1 MIIAIIKILSF
12 LSSVI
17 GIFYFNK
24 WLYAAIG
31 AFCTRT
37 YPKATTLHKYAV
49 LIAARNEEAVIA
61 DLIESIRSQ
70 DYPQELVDIFVV
82 ADNCTDKTA
91 EIATKGGAVCY
102 ERSDAKNKS
111 KGYALQFLVERIRR
125 DFGIENY
132 EGYFIF
138 DADNLLKSDY
148 ISRMNEAFDAGEK
161 IITSYRNTKNFST
174 NWISASYGIHWL
186 RTCRMEHRGRSML
199 KLACRVQGTGYLL
212 SSELLQEGWNY
223 TCLTEDRAFC
233 ADAVV
238 RGYRIA
244 YQHEAQFYDEQPDD
258 LKTALRQRLRWA
270 KGNLTVTKLTGAK
283 LLYQAFCRKGIQ
295 KRILSIDML
304 TIVYPRGMMLLLK
317 KLIIYILQITAI
329 AFSAKIYNIGREIW
343 GITSLGLVAVLHI
356 YGQRVITAAYILW
369 AERSR
374 VGKLQARKT
383 IWYCLTFPLFDTIGK
398 FCCLA
403 ALFMPVEWKS
413 IAHKVSVSAEKISI
427 GK

>member
-1 MIIAIIKILSF
+1 MIIHLIQIISF
-12 LSSVI
+12 VSSAI
-17 GIFYFNK
+17 GIFYLNK

-31 AFCTRT
+31 AFGTRI
-37 YPKATTLHKYAV
+37 YAKAETLHKYAV

-61 DLIESIRSQ
+61 DLIESIRAQ

-82 ADNCTDKTA
+82 VDNCTDKTA
-91 EIATKGGAVCY
+91 EIATKAGAVCY
-102 ERSDAKNKS
+102 ERTDDQNKS

-125 DFGIENY
+125 DFGIESY

-138 DADNLLKSDY
+138 DADNVLKSDY
-148 ISRMNEAFDAGEK
+148 IMRMNEAFDAGEK
-161 IITSYRNTKNFST
+161 IITSYRNTKNFFT

-186 RTCRMEHRGRSML
+186 RTCRMEHRGRSAL

-212 SSELLQEGWNY
+212 ASELIREGWNY

-270 KGNLTVTKLTGAK
+270 KGNLIVTKLTGAK
-283 LLYQAFCRKGIQ
+283 LLYQFICGKGIQ
-295 KRILSIDML
+295 RRILSIDML
-304 TIVYPRGMMLLLK
+304 TIVYPRGMMLLIK
-317 KLIIYILQITAI
+317 KLTIYILQITAL
-329 AFSAKIYNIGREIW
+329 ASAAKTYNIGREIW
-343 GITSLGLVAVLHI
+343 DLTALGLVAALHI
-356 YGQRVITAAYILW
+356 YGQKVITAAYILW
-369 AERSR
+369 AEHSR
-374 VGKLQARKT
+374 VGKIKARKV

-398 FCCLA
+398 VCCLA
-403 ALFMPVEWKS
+403 ALFMPVEWKP
-413 IAHKVSVSAEKISI
+413 IAHKVSVSAEQIVIEK
-427 GK
+427 